1 MKTEWYDRTIQ
12 ALQLNGKGERT
23 QQAYARSVRMLTQFY
38 GKAPDLITEQELQDY
53 FLHRKNVDHWSP
65 NTLRICYC
73 GIRFFYEHVLQRNWH
88 IFGILRAQTERR
100 LPAVLSREE
109 VRSLLAQVK
118 TSQNYA
124 YLSTVYSCGLRLHE
138 GLHLEVSDIDST
150 RMMIH
155 VHRGK
160 GAKDRYVPLPPSTL
174 NLLRRYWRTHR
185 HPCLL
190 FPARGR
196 GGNGAKDAPLPMAKS
211 SVQGAFRRAKIA
223 ARIHKKTVSVHTLR
237 HSYATHLLEAG
248 VNLRVIQRYMGH
260 AQLETTMVYLHLT
273 QKGQEDACQ
282 RINQVM
288 EGLDHDPHQ

>member
-23 QQAYARSVRMLTQFY
+23 QQAYARSVRMLSQFY

-65 NTLRICYC
+65 NTMRICYC

-88 IFGILRAQTERR
+88 ILGILRAQTERR
-100 LPAVLSREE
+100 LPAVLSVEE
-109 VRSLLAQVK
+109 VRSILAQVK
-118 TSQNYA
+118 TFQNYA

-138 GLHLEVSDIDST
+138 GLYLEVSDIDST

-174 NLLRRYWRTHR
+174 NLLRRYWVTHR

-190 FPARGR
+190 FPALGR
-196 GGNGAKDAPLPMAKS
+196 NGNGAKDAPSPMAKS
-211 SVQGAFRRAKIA
+211 SVQGAFRRAKVA
-223 ARIHKKTVSVHTLR
+223 AGIRKKGGLRSHPAPLLCHPSPRSRRQPAGHPTIHGPCPARNHHGLSPPYPKGSGGCLSVDQ
-237 HSYATHLLEAG
+237 SGDGGAG
-248 VNLRVIQRYMGH
+248 
-260 AQLETTMVYLHLT
+260 
-273 QKGQEDACQ
+273 
-282 RINQVM
+282 
-288 EGLDHDPHQ
+288 P